1 MLQLNKQTIFVPNQI
16 TMEILSFAT
25 SADTSNVDLERGIIF
40 NVKEANLGLN
50 KNGYYFTEELLN
62 GLAVQG
68 NSGDGIKARFG
79 HPSNGIESLGTFIGR
94 KKNFRFEESGLYADL
109 HLDPLTKNTMVNG
122 VSTFDFITQMAERN
136 SDLIGMSVVFTAS
149 VTETE
154 IDGVNH
160 LVPILDTFTASDLV
174 DEPAATA
181 SLFNSNNKSNNKT
194 MSEKFNTVLE
204 NIKLSFSNALESLK
218 PTEAVAEEIVSEIVA
233 EVVDTL
239 DTGIQ
244 ITIDTDES
252 DVPKVSDRV
261 VLTEDGQDLP
271 NGEHVTESGSV
282 VTVEEGLIVEL
293 EEVEEEEV
301 SLEAKFSALENDSLK
316 FQESVTEFMTFS
328 TEAFQTTISTLKE
341 TLDSQELAFSE
352 MKIEAEES
360 KAAYVK
366 LASSVTSVTP
376 PNVVAEELPTVKSE
390 GIVADYLANRGK
402 RN

>member
-1 MLQLNKQTIFVPNQI
+1 MAR
-16 TMEILSFAT
+16 ILSFAHST
-25 SADTSNVDLERGIIF
+25 DTSNVDLERGAIF
-40 NVKEANLGLN
+40 NVKEANYGLN
-50 KNGYYFTEELLN
+50 KNGYFFTEELLN
-62 GLAVQG
+62 GLAEQG
-68 NSGDGIKARFG
+68 NAGQGIKCSLG
-79 HPSNGIESLGTFIGR
+79 HSIQGVESLGSYIGR
-94 KKNFRFEESGLYADL
+94 KMNFRVENNALYSDL
-109 HLDPLTKNTMVNG
+109 YLDHITKETLING
-122 VSTFDFITQMAERN
+122 TTVFSFVTQMAERN
-136 SDLIGMSVVFTAS
+136 PDMLGMSVVFTAS

-174 DEPAATA
+174 DEPAATNH
-181 SLFNSNNKSNNKT
+181 LFNSNNKSNHKT
-194 MSEKFNTVLE
+194 MSEKFNEVLE

-218 PTEAVAEEIVSEIVA
+218 PTEAVAEEVVIEEVVA

-239 DTGIQ
+239 DTGLQ

-252 DVPKVSDRV
+252 DVPKVGDKV
-261 VLTEDGQDLP
+261 TLTEDGQDAP
-271 NGEHVTESGSV
+271 NGVHLTESGSE

-293 EEVEEEEV
+293 KEVEEEEPIAEEEEPIAEEV
-301 SLEAKFSALENDSLK
+301 PMEARFSALENDSLK

-328 TEAFQTTISTLKE
+328 TEAFQATIATLKE

-376 PNVVAEELPTVKSE
+376 PNVVSEELPAVKSE
-390 GIVADYLANRGK
+390 GVVADYLANRGK